1 MTRALGSTDG
11 SNHALLNYEA
21 SLSVFG
27 ALKLGKDPQTI
38 FL

>member
-1 MTRALGSTDG
+1 ML

-21 SLSVFG
+21 NLSVFG
-27 ALKLGKDPQTI
+27 ALKLGNDAQTV